1 MTRTKPPDASDAP
14 SDGESRLSLLR
25 MAALSRLV
33 DGSMPVP
40 LADLAADLAERRDRS
55 LEPRCVKIR
64 LHHVVLPKL
73 NDTGLIDYDPDEH
86 EITAA
91 VGNVRP
97 ST

>member
-1 MTRTKPPDASDAP
+1 MTRTKPPDAAP
-14 SDGESRLSLLR
+14 SHGEYRLSQLR

-33 DGSMPVP
+33 DGSMPVS
-40 LADLAADLAERRDRS
+40 LADLAADLAERRDGS

-91 VGNVRP
+91 VGDVRP